1 MTPHLTLA
9 QYAGPYLS
17 SADFTLER
25 RSAAI
30 DLLAAANAV
39 IALAGADGVVFAV
52 NPSTGSLV
60 AGAGNGGFRPQS
72 SRVGAPGSSHK
83 QGAAV
88 DVYDPERRFASWC
101 YYHQAQL
108 EAAGI
113 RAMEDPRW
121 TPTWVHLDRKPR
133 LKFFFVPDSSQ
144 PKAGPVPVWQAGG
157 AAT

>member
-1 MTPHLTLA
+1 MTPHITLA

-25 RSAAI
+25 RANAI

-39 IALAGADGVVFAV
+39 ISLAGADGVVFAL
-52 NPSTGSLV
+52 NPATGCLV
-60 AGAGNGGFRPQS
+60 AGNGNGGFRPQS
-72 SRVGAPGSSHK
+72 SRIGAPASSHK

-88 DVYDPERRFASWC
+88 DVYDPQRRFASWC
-101 YYHQAQL
+101 YYHQAQV

-113 RAMEDPRW
+113 AAVENPRW

-133 LKFFFVPDSSQ
+133 LMFFFVPDSSQ
-144 PKAGPVPVWQAGG
+144 PRAGPVPVWR
-157 AAT
+157 ATT